1 MREKP
6 FYEINVDSNLSGSKK
21 FEHLKAL
28 LDIPEILLEGML
40 CKIWRQTSVQ
50 QPDGNYSHWS
60 IEDMARVFGWQ
71 EIIKIY
77 PELTPEKI
85 LKAFVDTEFFC
96 VHKNKLCLKNWYNRQ
111 RALAKREEVRKTR
124 GYESLNPLVDFVDT
138 VDTKNSYSIISI
150 IGESKEIVDTKISD
164 TNNLIPGTET
174 GISGTETGISGTE
187 TTQSRVEYSKEKE
200 KEKEKEIS
208 VSNESVPPEKNFWTE
223 LNKFKISE
231 AKKGYDLIVTEPFNF
246 EGQELANNIEAYGV
260 DKLIRAVPKY
270 IAFIKENGL
279 GWQWKGFN
287 GFNMKCRDIIAKF
300 PKKQPEKIDDNH
312 FLWKAYKQLNCFG
325 YNPKEVDVAYFL
337 IDSSKSTPEQRTQLK
352 ELQAKLKREYY
363 EKNQEV
369 NVPNR
374 NI

>member
-1 MREKP
+1 MTGRPIKNTVEYFPHYVGFGKTIFILQNRFGNDGYAVWFKILELLSRSENHYFWVRNSTERE
-6 FYEINVDSNLSGSKK
+6 FLVAITGVTDDILEQILS
-21 FEHLKAL
+21 L
-28 LDIPEILLEGML
+28 LAEVEAIDAEL
-40 CKIWRQTSVQ
+40 
-50 QPDGNYSHWS
+50 WS
-60 IEDMARVFGWQ
+60 IKVIWCENLVKNLAPVYQKRNR
-71 EIIKIY
+71 KI
-77 PELTPEKI
+77 PSKP
-85 LKAFVDTEFFC
+85 D
-96 VHKNKLCLKNWYNRQ
+96 KNLF
-111 RALAKREEVRKTR
+111 T
-124 GYESLNPLVDFVDT
+124 
-138 VDTKNSYSIISI
+138 DTK
-150 IGESKEIVDTKISD
+150 
-164 TNNLIPGTET
+164 T

-187 TTQSRVEYSKEKE
+187 TTQSKVEYSKEKE

-270 IAFIKENGL
+270 IAFIQENGL
-279 GWQWKGFN
+279 GWQWKGYN
-287 GFNMKCRDIIAKF
+287 GFNMKCKDIIAKF